1 MNGGLATKDAD
12 IVDQHQ
18 TAEQQQQSPK
28 MATKMEKKYYF
39 HENCVFN
46 QLTSSPPTTVTT
58 IAPGLNQPHNI
69 GSSGGGSGYDSDST
83 YILRKN
89 KGKIIPQPASPSVY
103 RAVQRGEDIPFQ
115 GLQRTTPSSSMK
127 QQLSSSSSSAAS
139 GMFMN
144 GGNRNLK
151 CKFKQKQNLS
161 KKFENL
167 LICNL

>member
-1 MNGGLATKDAD
+1 MATKDAD

-115 GLQRTTPSSSMK
+115 GLQRTTPSSLK
-127 QQLSSSSSSAAS
+127 QQQQLSSSSSSAAS

-151 CKFKQKQNLS
+151 CKFKN
-161 KKFENL
+161 
-167 LICNL
+167 I